1 MIETEISISV
11 NRKTDIDI
19 VKESIINSE
28 IQFPVYMIEY
38 ESYYQ
43 IRFESNYEE
52 WELDDKILDCFPEY
66 EFTDEIEN
74 GRKEIRL
81 IISRHQCELSID
93 GWGRRI
99 QNPLDETKY
108 LIKKSIKKTIEKAEK
123 FNPHIKI
130 LFNRD
135 IQNYYINIVNGIDN
149 STGEK
154 GFILLDEFKSQDENN
169 EAEIFKDTLYKSP
182 REAFQYGYYKMQKTV
197 NRDFAEYIELQKKKI
212 RELHKIPRKI
222 VRDFINS
229 CNKSNTEEILKN
241 LDQSVIFEKRVNWQI
256 TEVIEGIE
264 NFKNYIVSQ
273 NQELCA
279 KNFKIRSSWNI
290 RLPIIEI
297 GVKYYPTAV
306 HNDNSRI
313 QKYRQI
319 SFELCNNK
327 IIRIKECQ

>member
-1 MIETEISISV
+1 MIETQITILV

-19 VKESIINSE
+19 IKESIIDSE

-43 IRFESNYEE
+43 IRFESDYEE
-52 WELDDKILDCFPEY
+52 WELDDKILNCFPEY
-66 EFTDEIEN
+66 EFTDDLEK

-81 IISRHQCELSID
+81 IISRYQCELSTD

-108 LIKKSIKKTIEKAEK
+108 LIKKSIKKTVEKTER
-123 FNPHIKI
+123 FNPEIKI
-130 LFNRD
+130 LFNKD
-135 IQNYYINIVNGIDN
+135 IKKYFINIVDGIDN

-154 GFILLDEFKSQDENN
+154 GFLLLDDFKTQN
-169 EAEIFKDTLYKSP
+169 ESNKADIFKDHLYKSP
-182 REAFQYGYYKMQKTV
+182 SEAFQYGYYKMQKAV
-197 NRDFAEYIELQKKKI
+197 NQDFAEHIALQKKKI

-229 CNKSNTEEILKN
+229 CNKSKTEEILKN
-241 LDQSVIFEKRVNWQI
+241 LDQNVIFEKRINWQVS
-256 TEVIEGIE
+256 EKFEGIE

-273 NQELCA
+273 NQDLCA
-279 KNFKIRSSWNI
+279 KNFKIRSSWDI

-297 GVKYYPTAV
+297 GVKYYPTSAD
-306 HNDNSRI
+306 NDNSHVL
-313 QKYRQI
+313 QYRRI
-319 SFELCNNK
+319 SFELSNNK
-327 IIRIKECQ
+327 IISIKESL

>member
-1 MIETEISISV
+1 MIETEISILV

-19 VKESIINSE
+19 IKESIIDSE
-28 IQFPVYMIEY
+28 IQFPVYIIEY

-43 IRFESNYEE
+43 IRFESDYEE
-52 WELDDKILDCFPEY
+52 WELDNKILDCFPEY
-66 EFTDEIEN
+66 EFTDDLEK

-81 IISRHQCELSID
+81 IISRHQCELSTD

-108 LIKKSIKKTIEKAEK
+108 LIKKSIKKTNEKTEW
-123 FNPHIKI
+123 FNPEIKI

-154 GFILLDEFKSQDENN
+154 GFILLDEFKTQDKNN
-169 EAEIFKDTLYKSP
+169 EADIFKDTLYKSQS
-182 REAFQYGYYKMQKTV
+182 EAFQYGYYKMQKTV
-197 NRDFAEYIELQKKKI
+197 NQDFAEHIALQKKKI

-222 VRDFINS
+222 VRDFINL

-241 LDQSVIFEKRVNWQI
+241 LDQNIVFVKRVNWQI
-256 TEVIEGIE
+256 TEAIEGIE
-264 NFKNYIVSQ
+264 NFKNYIVSE
-273 NQELCA
+273 NQDLCA

-290 RLPIIEI
+290 KLPIIEI
-297 GVKYYPTAV
+297 GVKYYPTLTN
-306 HNDNSRI
+306 NDGNSI
-313 QKYRQI
+313 QQYRQI
-319 SFELCNNK
+319 TFELKNDKIVGIIENK
-327 IIRIKECQ
+327 